1 MSLRIVSIDTMKEK
15 RRQGTFT
22 EKVPFVVN
30 GKPYDVEKKIVNGE
44 METLELTKPIGEML
58 TSGSVAQYTE
68 LLRKVVLDVE
78 LGREQVPLLYKPIYE
93 LLSDPNMPE
102 LISEKWALY
111 GTVIFTQVMEGE
123 EVKFGRL
130 AAEHGPAAR
139 ILMFAAGFEY
149 TKKMK
154 DFNDSFSMEILNKAM
169 GEAWNALLN
178 HIHLNP
184 ILVYNY
190 DAGNTTGWAGLV
202 DDPLWVGMW
211 RTLSEA
217 VNDTRVAKR
226 PGNILLASA
235 ADRTN
240 LEMALKGGYTIAGTT
255 YPAVD
260 GIDTVIYY
268 DGWDVQVGKKRHSY
282 AGVTPG
288 EVFLIR
294 PRRGFKELLKQD
306 LRIEAS
312 GADLSRLIESQIVG
326 YGYRGTY
333 AALVE
338 NVQKID
344 LEP

>member
-1 MSLRIVSIDTMKEK
+1 MKEK
-15 RRQGTFT
+15 RRQGTFV

-30 GKPYDVEKKIVNGE
+30 GKPYEVEKKIVNGE
-44 METLELTKPIGEML
+44 METLELTKPIGEIL

-102 LISEKWALY
+102 LIKEKWALY
-111 GTVIFTQVMEGE
+111 GTVIFTQILEGE
-123 EVKFGRL
+123 EVKFGKL
-130 AAEHGPAAR
+130 AAEHGPAAT

-154 DFNDSFSMEILNKAM
+154 DFNDTFSMEILNRAM

-184 ILVYNY
+184 IIAFNY
-190 DAGNTTGWAGLV
+190 AKAANNTGWAGEAN
-202 DDPLWVGMW
+202 DPLWVGYW
-211 RTLSEA
+211 KTLSAA
-217 VNDTRVAKR
+217 VKDAKVAKR
-226 PGNILLASA
+226 PGNILLASSQNQT
-235 ADRTN
+235 D
-240 LEMALKGGYTIAGTT
+240 LEMAIKGGYTIAGTT
-255 YPAVD
+255 YPAVG

-268 DGWDVQVGKKRHSY
+268 DGWEVQVGKKAYSY
-282 AGVTPG
+282 GGVPAG
-288 EVFLIR
+288 EAFLVR
-294 PRRGFKELLKQD
+294 PRRGFKELLKKD
-306 LRIEAS
+306 LTIEAD

-326 YGYRGTY
+326 YGYRGVY
-333 AALVE
+333 GALE
-338 NVQKID
+338 ANVQKID